1 MQQDILADA
10 LSAINNARDIDQDTV
25 TVEPATDLIKNV
37 LMIMQ
42 EEGYIGL
49 FEEIDNG
56 RGGQFRV
63 EMKETLN
70 DCSAIKPRFSFT
82 NDEIQKYEKRFLPAR
97 GFGRLIVSTPEGVM
111 THETAREEGIGGK
124 LLGYVY

>member
-25 TVEPATDLIKNV
+25 TVEPAADLIKNV

-63 EMKETLN
+63 EMKDTLN
-70 DCSAIKPRFSFT
+70 DCSAIKPRFSVKNEEF
-82 NDEIQKYEKRFLPAR
+82 QKYEKRFLPAR
-97 GFGRLIVSTPEGVM
+97 GFGRLLVSTPEGVM

-124 LLGYVY
+124 LLAYVY